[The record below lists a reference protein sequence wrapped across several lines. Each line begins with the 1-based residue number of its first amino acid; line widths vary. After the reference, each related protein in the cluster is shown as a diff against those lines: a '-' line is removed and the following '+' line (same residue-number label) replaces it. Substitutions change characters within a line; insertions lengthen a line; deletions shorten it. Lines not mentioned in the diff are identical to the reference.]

1 MWYFQIL
8 GTDIFLHRYFND
20 AGQPT
25 THFNVLN
32 EAGLDKRRVI
42 VDENAPL
49 FYVGLTNVYPPMQFL
64 LAKQDLVGR
73 EEQTMLLMKTMA
85 DFGCDM
91 SKVALSVLEGEHSSY
106 FDKCNAE
113 GKSVLGDE
121 IVKFIMRVSK
131 NSEESCR
138 R

>member
-42 VDENAPL
+42 VDEKAPL

-64 LAKQDLVGR
+64 LAKQDF
-73 EEQTMLLMKTMA
+73 K
-85 DFGCDM
+85 
-91 SKVALSVLEGEHSSY
+91 HS
-106 FDKCNAE
+106 F